1 MPCHAWLLHGCWR
14 AKLKS
19 PCLQRSPLPRSLG
32 PLILACPLS
41 VSIVF
46 RQVLPALRDRS
57 IPALL
62 LTGSSPSGHS
72 SSFLNYRFFLFY
84 FTIKFIYLFFDG
96 FVINFSCFRPH
107 ARPWMT
113 PFFPG
118 SPSFHAFICV
128 CGSLGL
134 IMATCPS
141 MVRRLFTG
149 AWATVQWLHHHLPQ
163 QLLTARNPL
172 GRGGPT

>member
-1 MPCHAWLLHGCWR
+1 MLTTEPSPQVPWPTY
-14 AKLKS
+14 
-19 PCLQRSPLPRSLG
+19 PCLSSVCLHCLQAG
-32 PLILACPLS
+32 P
-41 VSIVF
+41 
-46 RQVLPALRDRS
+46 
-57 IPALL
+57 
-62 LTGSSPSGHS
+62 SSPERYEHS
-72 SSFLNYRFFLFY
+72 SSVTHWPKSFRPLFIFPKLQIFFLFY

-107 ARPWMT
+107 AQPWMK

-128 CGSLGL
+128 CDPLGL

-141 MVRRLFTG
+141 MVQRLFTG